1 MHELLL
7 DPTLR
12 VEDGA
17 RVFAHFYAKRELAEL
32 FRFKA
37 GYVPLL
43 PNWVGYLSVR
53 LPVTLSPYF
62 LTIVPTLLAIA
73 AFTSFFA
80 APFRVLVWDDR
91 VRFVGCVALA
101 LAPVGQYLLVSHTD
115 YSIWSALFLALL
127 WAMVSPP
134 RRDGLAVASFSAQQ
148 VLIWTSPV
156 SFVLAPIHVFYL
168 LTNRDRRER
177 AWQLAM
183 LFGHALHFFFG
194 LEGPRSGLALDRL
207 ADGDAFAEAASAA
220 YRLLGARVA
229 VDAVFGSGSA
239 AWARS
244 HVPWLSVAWQAL
256 VLILLC
262 AALVRPSPRIAR
274 RLLAFLAYAI
284 ASLTLV
290 VAFTRF
296 DLQQRVPQRYVYV
309 QALSQVLLT
318 YLLGLRFLE
327 PCLTRLAL
335 RWPRVR
341 LRFFP
346 AYAGVVLAL
355 LALESSARTGAYR
368 DSEPENAVAVRRC
381 MEKIARLEAEH
392 GGPCGF
398 SITCPKQRDW
408 AIKIRAPA
416 CRR

>member
-1 MHELLL
+1 MGLGTAMWERLRSVRWCSWPSLVGVVTAIVVVRMHELLL

-17 RVFAHFYAKRELAEL
+17 RVFAHFYVKRDLAEL
-32 FRFKA
+32 FRFKS

-43 PNWVGYLSVR
+43 PNAIGYLSVR

-80 APFRVLVWDDR
+80 APFRTLVRDDR

-127 WAMVSPP
+127 WAMVSFP
-134 RRDGLAVASFSAQQ
+134 RRLGFALASFSGQQ

-156 SFVLAPIHVFYL
+156 SFVLAPIHAFYL
-168 LTNRDRRER
+168 PRNRGRRER

-194 LEGPRSGLALDRL
+194 LEGPRSVLALDRF
-207 ADGDAFAEAASAA
+207 ANAHAFVEAASAA
-220 YRLLGARVA
+220 YRLLARVI
-229 VDAVFGSGSA
+229 VDAVFGPGS
-239 AWARS
+239 AWART
-244 HVPWLSVAWQAL
+244 HVPWLIVAWQAL

-262 AALVRPSPRIAR
+262 VALVRPSPRMAR

-284 ASLTLV
+284 VALTLT

-296 DLQQRVPQRYVYV
+296 DLQRRVPQRYVYV
-309 QALSQVLLT
+309 QALSHVLLV

-327 PCLTRLAL
+327 PVLTRFAM
-335 RWPRVR
+335 RWSRFR
-341 LRFFP
+341 LRFLTPLP
-346 AYAGVVLAL
+346 AP
-355 LALESSARTGAYR
+355 SA
-368 DSEPENAVAVRRC
+368 
-381 MEKIARLEAEH
+381 
-392 GGPCGF
+392 
-398 SITCPKQRDW
+398 
-408 AIKIRAPA
+408 
-416 CRR
+416 